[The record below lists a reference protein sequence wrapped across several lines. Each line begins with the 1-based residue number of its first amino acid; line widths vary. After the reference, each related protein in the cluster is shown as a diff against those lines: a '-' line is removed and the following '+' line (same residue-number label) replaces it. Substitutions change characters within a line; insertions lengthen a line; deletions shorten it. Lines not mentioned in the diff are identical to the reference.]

1 MLTPYGLVKRERD
14 HKAEHDMTMRQVRAR
29 VPCAPRACPCCAR
42 SSGHRS
48 VCPRCAR
55 LRARAVHGVLVQF
68 VVDMCQHVTVGRHHP
83 VCPHLVRPRL
93 PHPVPVCAMCWRYA
107 YSRCAR
113 LLSPCLRCVC
123 LLCVSLL
130 CVPVL
135 CAFVLGVW
143 CASAVCLDRADFARQ
158 RRRHHIPRRPSYMHP
173 NAPAS
178 ACVRALSCKLAP

>member
-1 MLTPYGLVKRERD
+1 MLTPYGRVKRERD
-14 HKAEHDMTMRQVRAR
+14 HKAEHDTTMRQVRAR

-93 PHPVPVCAMCWRYA
+93 PPSCASLRYVLALCILALCSLALPVLTLRVPIVRALVVR
-107 YSRCAR
+107 AR
-113 LLSPCLRCVC
+113 AVRLRAGRVVC
-123 LLCVSLL
+123 LCSVR
-130 CVPVL
+130 
-135 CAFVLGVW
+135 
-143 CASAVCLDRADFARQ
+143 LDRADFARQ
-158 RRRHHIPRRPSYMHP
+158 RRRH
-173 NAPAS
+173 PAS
-178 ACVRALSCKLAP
+178 PRIVPVDAAACRAYRNPGTRNHS